1 MSMIRLTNRQNDYT
15 PLPNA
20 FIESYMAP
28 ANGEFVKVYI
38 CLLHISFSEGGVFDP
53 EAVADLLSCTEKDV
67 VRALRYWADRG
78 LISLSVS
85 AEGNIDSVT
94 VLPVSAP
101 TGESSIPVKGQDA
114 AEQKPAST
122 GDAETTQEAS
132 LSAERV
138 EELKQNK
145 AVEELLYVAEQ
156 YIGRPLSSNEMKRI
170 LRLYDLNGMSA
181 DLIQY
186 LIEYCVSHGH
196 KSIRYMETVA
206 LAWQKEGITTVAE
219 AQDTASCYS
228 KDYFPIMKALGI
240 TGRNPI
246 PEEISFM
253 RTWYDDYGFSLDL
266 IRAACSRTVMN
277 TGQSSFQYTD
287 RILSDWKKQSVKTLA
302 DVQEL
307 DSRHQSKKEAT
318 AKKPA
323 GARHGNRFNNFPQR
337 RYDFA
342 EYEKQLINK

>member
-1 MSMIRLTNRQNDYT
+1 MSIIRLTGRQSGFT
-15 PLPNA
+15 PLPDE
-20 FIESYMAP
+20 FIENYMAP

-38 CLLHISFSEGGVFDP
+38 CLLHISFSAGGVFNS

-67 VRALRYWADRG
+67 LRALKYWADKG

-85 AEGNIDSVT
+85 GQGDIESIA
-94 VLPVSAP
+94 VLPVPAP
-101 TGESSIPVKGQDA
+101 A
-114 AEQKPAST
+114 AEPAVSVR
-122 GDAETTQEAS
+122 DAGNSSAAPADTSGTQSKRETVLT
-132 LSAERV
+132 AERI
-138 EELKQNK
+138 EELRQNK

-156 YIGRPLSSNEMKRI
+156 YIGRPLSSNEIRRLLK
-170 LRLYDLNGMSA
+170 LYDPDGMSA

-206 LAWQKEGITTVAE
+206 LAWRKEGITTVSE
-219 AQDTASCYS
+219 AQQAASCYS

-246 PEEISFM
+246 PEEVSYM
-253 RTWYDDYGFSLDL
+253 RTWYDDYGFSSEL
-266 IRAACSRTVMN
+266 IKAACSRTVMN

-287 RILSDWKKQSVKTLA
+287 RILSDWKKQNVKTLA
-302 DVQEL
+302 DVQAL
-307 DSRHQSKKEAT
+307 DSKHQSKKESA

-323 GARHGNRFNNFPQR
+323 GVRQGNRFNNFPQR
-337 RYDFA
+337 RYDFD
-342 EYEKQLINK
+342 EYEKQLISK

>member
-1 MSMIRLTNRQNDYT
+1 MSIIRLTTRQNDYT

-38 CLLHISFSEGGVFDP
+38 CLLHISFCAGGVFDS

-67 VRALRYWADRG
+67 VRALRYGADRG

-85 AEGNIDSVT
+85 GQGNIDSVT
-94 VLPVSAP
+94 VLPVTPP
-101 TGESSIPVKGQDA
+101 TGESSIPVKGRNTDA
-114 AEQKPAST
+114 QIPAET
-122 GDAETTQEAS
+122 GDAETARETS

-138 EELKQNK
+138 EELKHNK

-287 RILSDWKKQSVKTLA
+287 RILSDWKKQSVKSLA
-302 DVQEL
+302 DVQAL
-307 DSRHQSKKEAT
+307 DSKHQSQKEAS
-318 AKKPA
+318 AKKPTN
-323 GARHGNRFNNFPQR
+323 ARNGNRFNNFPQR

>member
-1 MSMIRLTNRQNDYT
+1 MSIIRLTNRQSGFT
-15 PLPNA
+15 LLPDD
-20 FIESYMAP
+20 FIENYMAP

-38 CLLHISFSEGGVFDP
+38 CLLHILSSTGAVFNS

-67 VRALRYWADRG
+67 MRALKYWADKG

-85 AEGNIDSVT
+85 GRGSIDSIA
-94 VLPVSAP
+94 VLPVPPVSGAAVPVRNSEGKAQTSA
-101 TGESSIPVKGQDA
+101 I
-114 AEQKPAST
+114 T
-122 GDAETTQEAS
+122 GDTRTEHEAS
-132 LSAERV
+132 LSAERI

-145 AVEELLYVAEQ
+145 SVEELLYVAEQ

-206 LAWQKEGITTVAE
+206 LSWQKDGIVTVAD
-219 AQDTASCYS
+219 AQQTASCYS

-240 TGRNPI
+240 TGRSPI

-253 RTWYDDYGFSLDL
+253 RTWYDDYGFTQEL
-266 IRAACSRTVMN
+266 IKAACSRTVMN

-287 RILSDWKKQSVKTLA
+287 RILSDWKKQNVKTLE
-302 DVQEL
+302 DVQSL
-307 DSRHQSKKEAT
+307 DSRHQSRKEAA
-318 AKKPA
+318 AKKQS
-323 GARHGNRFNNFPQR
+323 GVRHGNRFNNFPQR
-337 RYDFA
+337 QYDFA
-342 EYEKQLINK
+342 EYEKQLISK

>member
-1 MSMIRLTNRQNDYT
+1 MSKIRLTNRQNGFT
-15 PLPNA
+15 PLPDE
-20 FIESYMAP
+20 FIENYMAP

-38 CLLHISFSEGGVFDP
+38 CLLHISYGAGGAFHT

-67 VRALRYWADRG
+67 IRALKYWADKG
-78 LISLSVS
+78 LISLSVF
-85 AEGNIDSVT
+85 EQGDIDSIA
-94 VLPVSAP
+94 VLPVPPLTNTQAVSDRTPVSSTQKSA
-101 TGESSIPVKGQDA
+101 D
-114 AEQKPAST
+114 EQST
-122 GDAETTQEAS
+122 G
-132 LSAERV
+132 AEREAALTAERI

-170 LRLYDLNGMSA
+170 LKIYDTDGMSA

-206 LAWQKEGITTVAE
+206 LAWQKEGISTVEE
-219 AQDTASCYS
+219 AQQAASCYS

-240 TGRNPI
+240 TGRSPI

-266 IRAACSRTVMN
+266 IKEACSRTVMN

-287 RILSDWKKQSVKTLA
+287 RILSDWKKQNVKTLA
-302 DVQEL
+302 DIQEL
-307 DSRHQSKKEAT
+307 DSRHKSKKDPAG
-318 AKKPA
+318 KKP
-323 GARHGNRFNNFPQR
+323 RQGNRFNNFPQR
-337 RYDFA
+337 RYDFT
-342 EYEKQLINK
+342 EYEKKLINNN